1 MDVYGDEKGRIMAKK
16 NTLRARI
23 MKEYEKLS
31 RVALREPRNG
41 REVATRLKWERLHKI
56 IVRRY
61 A

>member
-1 MDVYGDEKGRIMAKK
+1 LDVYGNEKGRIMAKK

-56 IVRRY
+56 IIRRY

>member
-56 IVRRY
+56 IIRRY
-61 A
+61 T

>member
-41 REVATRLKWERLHKI
+41 REVATRLRWERLYKI
-56 IVRRY
+56 IIRRY
-61 A
+61 T

>member
-1 MDVYGDEKGRIMAKK
+1 MDVYGDKKGRIMAKK

-41 REVATRLKWERLHKI
+41 REVAARLKWERVHKI
-56 IVRRY
+56 IIRRY
-61 A
+61 V

>member
-1 MDVYGDEKGRIMAKK
+1 LDVYGDEKGRIMAKK

-56 IVRRY
+56 IIRRY

>member
-41 REVATRLKWERLHKI
+41 REVTTRLKWERLHKI
-56 IVRRY
+56 IIRRY

>member
-31 RVALREPRNG
+31 KVALREPRNG

-56 IVRRY
+56 IIRRY

>member
-31 RVALREPRNG
+31 RVALREPRNS

-56 IVRRY
+56 IIRRY

>member
-1 MDVYGDEKGRIMAKK
+1 MDVYGNEKGRIMAKK

-56 IVRRY
+56 IIRRY

>member
-56 IVRRY
+56 IIRRY

>member
-1 MDVYGDEKGRIMAKK
+1 MAKK

-56 IVRRY
+56 IIRRY

>member
-1 MDVYGDEKGRIMAKK
+1 LDVYGDEKGRIMAKK

-41 REVATRLKWERLHKI
+41 REVATRLRWERLYKI
-56 IVRRY
+56 IIRRY
-61 A
+61 T

>member
-1 MDVYGDEKGRIMAKK
+1 MDVHGNEKGRIMAKK